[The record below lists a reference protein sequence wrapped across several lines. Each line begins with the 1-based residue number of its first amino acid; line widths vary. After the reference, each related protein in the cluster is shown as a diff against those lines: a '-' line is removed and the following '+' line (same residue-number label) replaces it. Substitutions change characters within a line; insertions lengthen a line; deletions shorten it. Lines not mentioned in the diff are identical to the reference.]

1 MDILEQFLYSIA
13 YKFPK
18 GYPDMDNGGDV
29 LLLENELKKI
39 GIDLNELITTDHY
52 NDRKKERGNILDI
65 VNLSQEML
73 GDKAQVS
80 ELKPKLIKEIEAELA
95 NRLDT
100 LENISQIPASYS
112 KVVAYKIMKPAI
124 SIDRKKY
131 ILDLKVNYVTKD
143 VTKTNIGNLYMAVII
158 NDKIVTLLLSEPESN
173 TDIEKQIY
181 DHLVREKLP
190 IKPAVILS
198 FDNLEYTISLDEP
211 IEKPSETI
219 DIKTLPYKVKAA
231 YRPGSNFTH
240 DTYGNGT
247 ITSAASSGTRSGE
260 PDSRGMVDWIEVDF
274 GKPYVSGGQLKNT
287 RRFEK
292 VYTSI
297 SPDIT
302 AKVAE

>member
-1 MDILEQFLYSIA
+1 MDTLEQFLHNIA

-18 GYPDMDNGGDV
+18 GYPDMDNKQDV
-29 LLLENELKKI
+29 LLLENEFKKI

-52 NDRKKERGNILDI
+52 NDRKKERGDILDI

-73 GDKAQVS
+73 GDKYIVS
-80 ELKPKLIKEIEAELA
+80 EIKPKLIKDLEIELA
-95 NRLDT
+95 NRLNT
-100 LENISQIPASYS
+100 LENISQIPASYP

-124 SIDRKKY
+124 SIDRKKS

-143 VTKTNIGNLYMAVII
+143 VIKSNIGNLYMAIII

-173 TDIEKQIY
+173 ADIEKQIY
-181 DHLVREKLP
+181 DHLVREELP

-198 FDNLEYTISLDEP
+198 FDDLEYTISLDEP
-211 IEKPSETI
+211 VEKSTETI
-219 DIKTLPYKVKAA
+219 DTETLPYKVKAA
-231 YRPGSNFTH
+231 YRPGFNFTH
-240 DTYGNGT
+240 DTYGTGVVVT
-247 ITSAASSGTRSGE
+247 AASSGTRSGE

-297 SPDIT
+297 SPLLS
-302 AKVAE
+302 K